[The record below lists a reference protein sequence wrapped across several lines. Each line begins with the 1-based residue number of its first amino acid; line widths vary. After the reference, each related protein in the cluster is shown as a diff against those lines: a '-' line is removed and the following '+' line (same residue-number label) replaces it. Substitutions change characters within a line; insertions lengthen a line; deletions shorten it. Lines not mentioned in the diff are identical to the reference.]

1 MSNVLRVESCAS
13 DGSDICVV
21 IADISDIVV
30 ARAQTYR
37 DPAEYGAALCR
48 GTFYLQDDEVIPTDD
63 DELCRFVEER
73 VNYWEVLSAD
83 PDF

>member
-1 MSNVLRVESCAS
+1 MSSVLRVESCS
-13 DGSDICVV
+13 SNGSDLCTVV
-21 IADISDIVV
+21 ADVGDVVV
-30 ARAQTYR
+30 ARPQTYF

-63 DELCRFVEER
+63 DELCQFVEDR
-73 VNYWEVLSAD
+73 VSYWEVLSND

>member
-1 MSNVLRVESCAS
+1 MSDVLRVESCAC
-13 DGSDICVV
+13 DGSDICT
-21 IADISDIVV
+21 VV
-30 ARAQTYR
+30 ADVSDVVVSRPQTYF
-37 DPAEYGAALCR
+37 DPAEYGPALCR

-73 VNYWEVLSAD
+73 VDYWEVLSTD